1 MRDPLLFLYTGIFD
15 QRDHSISAAKSEQA
29 CLCKA
34 QKRSRRRFNSLP
46 PDIHTD
52 RLKNP
57 DNIQHAKSSRTT
69 LRRR

>member
-34 QKRSRRRFNSLP
+34 QKKIKEKVQFFAS
-46 PDIHTD
+46 
-52 RLKNP
+52 
-57 DNIQHAKSSRTT
+57 
-69 LRRR
+69 